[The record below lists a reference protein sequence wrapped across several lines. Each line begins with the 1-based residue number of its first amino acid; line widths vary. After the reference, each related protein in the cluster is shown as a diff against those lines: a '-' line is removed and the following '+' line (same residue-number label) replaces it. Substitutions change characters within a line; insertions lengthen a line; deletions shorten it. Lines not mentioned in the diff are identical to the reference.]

1 VYSSRP
7 SFSYSHSSS
16 SLLSSLH
23 DTNINPPHSCGHI
36 FCKTCLATLSPSSCP
51 LCRKPFSLDK
61 VKRLIV
67 DRISPSDPSLGPSRN
82 GAAGGGGN
90 GLLDESTTL
99 LEQIA
104 LVSGEDTP
112 IEQAMQVLGGAK
124 QWLDVQ
130 PANPNTVS
138 HTHIHGFFRCSCGDI
153 CIYPIAFHRNMPRTM
168 NNQLNSSTHPAPSPK
183 SSRLRPL
190 AVQRPPSRT
199 RQDPE
204 RLQNLTAPLQEEDPG
219 MGPG

>member
-1 VYSSRP
+1 
-7 SFSYSHSSS
+7 
-16 SLLSSLH
+16 
-23 DTNINPPHSCGHI
+23 
-36 FCKTCLATLSPSSCP
+36 

-130 PANPNTVS
+130 PANVNTVS
-138 HTHIHGFFRCSCGDI
+138 NIHVYVFPMFWRRHVD
-153 CIYPIAFHRNMPRTM
+153 YTYAPITAFPCYRI
-168 NNQLNSSTHPAPSPK
+168 
-183 SSRLRPL
+183 
-190 AVQRPPSRT
+190 
-199 RQDPE
+199 
-204 RLQNLTAPLQEEDPG
+204 
-219 MGPG
+219 